1 MVLKDKFVKSSYA
14 FNRMEFSGG
23 LGDLGTLLP
32 LSVGM
37 ILVNGL
43 SPVGVFFSIG
53 LFYILSG
60 IYYGIT
66 VPVQPMKVI
75 GAYAIAMTLSASQIA
90 ASGLLVGLFLLVIG
104 GTGAI
109 GLLGKYIPKSVIR
122 GVQVSTGA
130 LLMAQGVKFVA
141 GTSTFQLFHG
151 AAEPYL
157 NLQSIGFLPIGLFL
171 GIMGSI
177 MTLFFLDNKK
187 LPAGLLVILSG
198 VVFGLIWGT
207 HEGFAKFMPGIYL
220 PSLLPFGF
228 PTGADFSFALL
239 ILVLPQLPMTLGNAV
254 IANADLSHQYFD
266 KASERVTYRALCF
279 SMGLANLFCFFVGG
293 IPLCHGAGGLAAHYR
308 FGARTAGSN
317 LMIGLVFVGLAIFLG
332 IHSLAIVYLIPF
344 SVLGIL
350 LIFAGSQ
357 LALTVIDMKER
368 RDLFVSMI
376 MLGITLASN
385 LAVAFGVGIA
395 LAYALKSKKL
405 NI

>member
-1 MVLKDKFVKSSYA
+1 MVLKDKFVKSGYV

-122 GVQVSTGA
+122 GVQMSTGA

-141 GTSTFQLFHG
+141 GTSTFQLLHG

-157 NLQSIGFLPIGLFL
+157 NLQSIGPLPIGLCL
-171 GIMGSI
+171 GIIGSI

-198 VVFGLIWGT
+198 VAFGLLFGT

-220 PSLLPFGF
+220 PNLLSFGF

-254 IANADLSHQYFD
+254 IANADLSHQYFG

-385 LAVAFGVGIA
+385 LAVAFGAGIL
-395 LAYALKSKKL
+395 LAYALKSKKM